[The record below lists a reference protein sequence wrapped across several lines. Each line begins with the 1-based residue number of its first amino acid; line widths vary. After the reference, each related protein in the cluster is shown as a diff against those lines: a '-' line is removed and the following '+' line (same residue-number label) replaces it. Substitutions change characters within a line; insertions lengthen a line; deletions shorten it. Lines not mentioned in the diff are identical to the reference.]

1 MTLREKLL
9 SKVKKGSFLYSVLTI
24 TSGTVIAQTIT
35 IVLSPVITRLYTPE
49 DMGVLASYT
58 AITSILGVI
67 AAGCYQSAI
76 VLPKTQRETN
86 AVAYAGLGISVL
98 LGCLITLICIIFKQP
113 LIRLLKFEGISTGW
127 FYALGFFVTLLGFD
141 VVLNQLAIKNQHF
154 RMIAERQITQQ
165 ISTNGIKIAIGCVRS
180 GSLGLFFATFF
191 GQIVKVVKMGISEI
205 TYLTDK
211 NNRPTKKDIWES
223 IKRYKKFPLV
233 SSWSVLLNSAST
245 QLPVILFTALFSSSV
260 SGYYSL
266 AHRILSLPMTLIG
279 SSIGTVFL
287 SKASSVRENKDELAK
302 ITYEIAK
309 KMFILG
315 SLGMSII
322 FFYGDILFG
331 FVFGS
336 EWIVAG
342 QYTQWMSIWLL
353 YVFVISPLSVVY
365 NILEYQEELLV
376 VNGIMFLSRIAVLYG
391 CFFLNVE
398 SLNTVMYFSVLGAI
412 LWSGLACRI
421 MTILQISFFRIAI
434 NVFLIPLG
442 IFSAQ
447 FLLSCILRSV
457 F

>member
-24 TSGTVIAQTIT
+24 TSGTVIAQAIT
-35 IVLSPVITRLYTPE
+35 VLLSPVITRLYTPE

-58 AITSILGVI
+58 AVTSILGVV
-67 AAGCYQSAI
+67 AAGCYESAI

-98 LGCLITLICIIFKQP
+98 LGCLITLTCIVFKQP
-113 LIRLLKFEGISTGW
+113 LIHLLKFEGISTGW

-154 RMIAERQITQQ
+154 RMIAERQVTQQ
-165 ISTNGIKIAIGCVRS
+165 ISTNGIKIAIGFVRS

-191 GQIVKVVKMGISEI
+191 GQIVKVIKMGISEI
-205 TYLTDK
+205 GYLIDV

-223 IKRYKKFPLV
+223 VKRYKKFPLV

-245 QLPVILFTALFSSSV
+245 QLPVILFTTLFSSSV
-260 SGYYSL
+260 AGYYSL
-266 AHRILSLPMTLIG
+266 ANRILSLPMSVIG

-287 SKASSVRENKDELAK
+287 SKASSVRENKNELAK

-309 KMFILG
+309 RMFILG
-315 SLGMSII
+315 SLGMSVV
-322 FFYGDILFG
+322 FFYGDMLFG
-331 FVFGS
+331 VVFGS
-336 EWIVAG
+336 EWTVSG
-342 QYTQWMSIWLL
+342 QYAQWMSIWLL
-353 YVFVISPLSVVY
+353 YVFVMSPLSVIY
-365 NILEYQEELLV
+365 SILEHQGESLI
-376 VNGIMFLSRIAVLYG
+376 VNTVMFLSRVAVLYG
-391 CFFLNVE
+391 CFFLNME
-398 SLNTVMYFSVLGAI
+398 SLKTVMSFSVLGAV
-412 LWSGLACRI
+412 LWSGLACRV
-421 MTILQISFFRIAI
+421 MTILQINFFRIVVT
-434 NVFLIPLG
+434 VFFIPFG

>member
-141 VVLNQLAIKNQHF
+141 VVLNQMAIKNQHF
-154 RMIAERQITQQ
+154 RMIAERQVTQQ
-165 ISTNGIKIAIGCVRS
+165 ISTNGIKIVIGFVRNS
-180 GSLGLFFATFF
+180 SLGLFFATFF
-191 GQIVKVVKMGISEI
+191 GQIVKVVKMGITELG
-205 TYLTDK
+205 YLTDK
-211 NNRPTKKDIWES
+211 DNRPTKKDIWES
-223 IKRYKKFPLV
+223 VKRYKKFPLV

-245 QLPVILFTALFSSSV
+245 QLPVILFTALFSSTV
-260 SGYYSL
+260 AGYYSL
-266 AHRILSLPMTLIG
+266 ANRILSLPMTLIG

-336 EWIVAG
+336 EWIVSG
-342 QYTQWMSIWLL
+342 QYAQWMSIWLL
-353 YVFVISPLSVVY
+353 YVFVMSPLSAIY
-365 NILEYQEELLV
+365 SILERQGESLI
-376 VNGIMFLSRIAVLYG
+376 VNIIMFVSRIVILYG
-391 CFFLNVE
+391 CFFLNVG
-398 SLNTVMYFSVLGAI
+398 SLSTMVYFSVLGAM
-412 LWSGLACRI
+412 LWSGFSCRI
-421 MTILQISFFRIAI
+421 LT
-434 NVFLIPLG
+434 VLG
-442 IFSAQ
+442 IKITRILLSVFIIPFVI
-447 FLLSCILRSV
+447 FLLQFFLSYILRIL